1 MSDTHYLKGPC
12 QHCGGSIEFPSHG
25 MGLAIDC
32 PHCAQKTVLAA
43 PTAATPPP
51 LPAMAPASSGKKK
64 SPLLWIASGVSVLAV
79 VGVGGML
86 LSRPK
91 PSAPAP
97 DQATAKPA
105 APAAAAPVAE
115 PVAAATPAPKSL
127 DDLKLGAITLEKARS
142 GSLVYAVGV
151 LKNDSD
157 QQRFGVK
164 VEIELTDA
172 KGQRAGKTTDYTQ
185 VIEPRKEWRFRALV
199 LEARAVSAR
208 LASVSEDP

>member
-25 MGLAIDC
+25 AGLSIDC
-32 PHCAQKTVLAA
+32 PHCAQKTVLAVPLA
-43 PTAATPPP
+43 TAPPP
-51 LPAMAPASSGKKK
+51 LPATAPASAGKKK
-64 SPLLWIASGVSVLAV
+64 SPLLWVASGVIILAV
-79 VGVGGML
+79 VGVGGLL
-86 LSRPK
+86 LSRSK

-97 DQATAKPA
+97 DQATSKPTT
-105 APAAAAPVAE
+105 PAVVVPE
-115 PVAAATPAPKSL
+115 PKPVAAAALAPKSL
-127 DDLKLGAITLEKARS
+127 EDLKVGTIILEKARS
-142 GSLVYAVGV
+142 GSVVYAVGV

-199 LEARAVSAR
+199 LETKALSAR
-208 LASVSEDP
+208 LAFVTEDP